1 MNNIRIEAGGKM
13 VPFESSKFFGA
24 GERCLKLD
32 ATWLYGRPVLITFFY
47 DGDQSIIDLIMV
59 VDILKRQNCILESL
73 YIPYFPGGRQDR
85 VCNTGEAF
93 SLKVYADLINGLG
106 FESVKVFDPH
116 SDVTP
121 ALINN
126 CVVRDS
132 GIFVLR
138 SILEIE
144 RVFRAKLITQ
154 INDEQLDP
162 TGFWDEE
169 LGITAKPPIVLVSP
183 DAGSNKKIFNVA
195 KFLKGEYDV
204 VRADKIRD
212 VTDGKI
218 IDTQVFCD
226 SLEGKIALIVDDI
239 ASYCGT
245 FKALAKKLKEKG
257 ADQVYLAVS
266 HYEGVAD
273 EHSLKESG
281 IDGVFTTDSFHSRI
295 PQSDFVNIVM
305 EF

>member
-126 CVVRDS
+126 CTA
-132 GIFVLR
+132 IPNYEFVLECVNGGH
-138 SILEIE
+138 I
-144 RVFRAKLITQ
+144 ANNGK
-154 INDEQLDP
+154 
-162 TGFWDEE
+162 
-169 LGITAKPPIVLVSP
+169 PIVLVSP
-183 DAGSNKKIFNVA
+183 DSGANKKIFGVA
-195 KFLKGEYDV
+195 KYLGGRYDV

-239 ASYCGT
+239 ASYGGT

-295 PQSDFVNIVM
+295 PQSDFVKIVM